1 MERLIGHDG
10 PRRCAITRVR
20 SPGGGDALM
29 AGRPG
34 GMRSPGEFGITPGA
48 AALAAIV
55 DEMTIGL

>member
-1 MERLIGHDG
+1 
-10 PRRCAITRVR
+10 
-20 SPGGGDALM
+20 M